1 MLCSLALVGWTWE
14 LQNQD
19 LVSQSFLERSG
30 LEKCVNQRKNDKT
43 QPPYPSSSKKKKKK
57 KKKKERKEKEKR
69 ILKNIGILVFKN
81 KQNWFSPFFILVFY
95 LWVQKAEFTEIIGA
109 MVSWLLKATWRE
121 RLSQAFLF
129 PQSRKMFL

>member
-1 MLCSLALVGWTWE
+1 LFSVPQSLSKPSPKLISSLASFCFFSWSWLFCWVKRDKGHEMLCSLALVGWTWE

-57 KKKKERKEKEKR
+57 KKRKKENKKKKE
-69 ILKNIGILVFKN
+69 
-81 KQNWFSPFFILVFY
+81 Y
-95 LWVQKAEFTEIIGA
+95 
-109 MVSWLLKATWRE
+109 
-121 RLSQAFLF
+121 
-129 PQSRKMFL
+129 

>member
-43 QPPYPSSSKKKKKK
+43 QPPYPSSS
-57 KKKKERKEKEKR
+57 EKEKR